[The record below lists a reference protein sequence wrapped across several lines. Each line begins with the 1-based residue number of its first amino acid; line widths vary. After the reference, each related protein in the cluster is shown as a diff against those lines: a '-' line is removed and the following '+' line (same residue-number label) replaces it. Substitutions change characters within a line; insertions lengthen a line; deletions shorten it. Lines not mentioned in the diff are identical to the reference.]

1 MNLAGCLFL
10 LIEISLVCA
19 SMLQSSL
26 LSMPVG
32 YLFLLIEI
40 FIHSNKYW
48 TPVVWFVVSSLT
60 KAWHNNQQKDHNFY
74 YSSDHHHWHTTATI
88 MSPSLSIRTT
98 ANLEFEQAQKIYD
111 IAGRFLD
118 VIVVLQELRYVIGD
132 CNYSRNRLFEKSAFV
147 KKSSFPLSWIWLA
160 ISRQRQRFIS
170 SSWHQIC

>member
-1 MNLAGCLFL
+1 MNLAGFLFL
-10 LIEISLVCA
+10 VIKLVLWVRVCYNHPLLL
-19 SMLQSSL
+19 MLT
-26 LSMPVG
+26 G

-147 KKSSFPLSWIWLA
+147 KKSSFPLSLIWLA